1 MLSRVF
7 QTPKKQVLSLLKNQM
22 RGSSAFA
29 ASDIFE
35 DMSPSKKPSKIS
47 LTFEQDCLKPG
58 QAVVFSTSLRNPD
71 ETRKVKNTLK
81 KMGVNYR
88 VIDVEAH
95 P

>member
-7 QTPKKQVLSLLKNQM
+7 RRPTLNLLKNQM
-22 RGSSAFA
+22 RGTATA
-29 ASDIFE
+29 PYCDVFE
-35 DMSPSKKPSKIS
+35 DLSPQKRSIS
-47 LTFEQDCLKPG
+47 CVFEQDVLKPG
-58 QAVVFSTSLRNPD
+58 QAVVFSTSQRNPD
-71 ETRKVKNTLK
+71 ETRKVKNTLR